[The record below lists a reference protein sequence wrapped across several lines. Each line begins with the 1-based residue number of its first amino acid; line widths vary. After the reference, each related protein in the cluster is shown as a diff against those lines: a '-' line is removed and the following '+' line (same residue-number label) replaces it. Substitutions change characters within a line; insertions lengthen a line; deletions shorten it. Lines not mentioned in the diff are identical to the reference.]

1 MGIGIFGQ
9 LLYVNRSAQL
19 VVAKFAT
26 QPGFDDALLLARD
39 FHAAES
45 LADALA

>member
-1 MGIGIFGQ
+1 MCLGIFGQ
-9 LLYVNRSAQL
+9 FLYVNRSAEL

-26 QPGFDDALLLARD
+26 QPSFDDSLLLAHD
-39 FHAAES
+39 FRAAES